1 MRIFQATLTDVD
13 SIVPLFDAYR
23 IFYGQRSDHT
33 LARNFLRERLSNNDS
48 VIFACEDENKIVG
61 FAQLYPVFSSVS
73 CCKDYILND
82 LFVSERSRGR
92 GVARR
97 LLLHA
102 QLFAKVQG
110 FKGLALETQTHNQ
123 ARFLYEKLGWE
134 KATNI
139 HYYWTA

>member
-1 MRIFQATLTDVD
+1 MRIFQASLSDID

-23 IFYGQRSDHT
+23 IFYGQRSDVT
-33 LARNFLRERLSNNDS
+33 LAKDFLMQRLSNRDS
-48 VIFACEDENKIVG
+48 VIFVCEDENRILG
-61 FAQLYPVFSSVS
+61 FTQLYPVFSSVS

-82 LFVSERSRGR
+82 LFVSEQSRGK

-102 QLFAKVQG
+102 QLYAKVQG
-110 FKGLALETQTHNQ
+110 FKGLALETQNHNH